1 MNSEDTLYG
10 RVKNGV
16 LTLSGNNASI
26 RVDGGHLVVSDGPTQ
41 VPPDHRGPAPSLAQR
56 MVTGRFRRA
65 GCPINRV
72 VVTRPDGF
80 ITFAAVSLNRRAR
93 REKVLCSCRCKS
105 CLGNC
110 RCTPVAAEA
119 AGRVTEPPKLSG
131 HRPTRGGSA
140 SQRAATRVKPEQAS
154 KVKS

>member
-1 MNSEDTLYG
+1 MQLAFGWRLNSEDTLYG

-41 VPPDHRGPAPSLAQR
+41 VPPGHRGPAPSLAQR

-72 VVTRPDGF
+72 VVTRQF
-80 ITFAAVSLNRRAR
+80 VIAVGPMSNRR
-93 REKVLCSCRCKS
+93 
-105 CLGNC
+105 
-110 RCTPVAAEA
+110 
-119 AGRVTEPPKLSG
+119 GRFK
-131 HRPTRGGSA
+131 
-140 SQRAATRVKPEQAS
+140 
-154 KVKS
+154 